1 VDLALR
7 MGSRH
12 QVPIWISRQE
22 SEYYH
27 FKLPGLAFLP
37 ESGFFHAGS
46 FAVRGVL
53 TPGHTAGGI
62 CYLIENNLFSG
73 DTLFAEGCGYCSGR
87 GADPR
92 AMFHSPQLL
101 KRTIAPQTL
110 VFPGH
115 SYGQLPGQ
123 TFGSLLKNNI
133 YLAFDDERKFVQFRM
148 RGEWGV
154 SGSA

>member
-1 VDLALR
+1 
-7 MGSRH
+7 
-12 QVPIWISRQE
+12 
-22 SEYYH
+22 
-27 FKLPGLAFLP
+27 
-37 ESGFFHAGS
+37 
-46 FAVRGVL
+46 
-53 TPGHTAGGI
+53 
-62 CYLIENNLFSG
+62 
-73 DTLFAEGCGYCSGR
+73 
-87 GADPR
+87 
-92 AMFHSPQLL
+92 MFHSLQLL

-148 RGEWGV
+148 RGEWGL

>member
-1 VDLALR
+1 
-7 MGSRH
+7 M
-12 QVPIWISRQE
+12 
-22 SEYYH
+22 
-27 FKLPGLAFLP
+27 
-37 ESGFFHAGS
+37 
-46 FAVRGVL
+46 L
-53 TPGHTAGGI
+53 TPGHTAGGV

-92 AMFHSPQLL
+92 AMFHSLQLL

-148 RGEWGV
+148 RGEWGP
-154 SGSA
+154 GASA